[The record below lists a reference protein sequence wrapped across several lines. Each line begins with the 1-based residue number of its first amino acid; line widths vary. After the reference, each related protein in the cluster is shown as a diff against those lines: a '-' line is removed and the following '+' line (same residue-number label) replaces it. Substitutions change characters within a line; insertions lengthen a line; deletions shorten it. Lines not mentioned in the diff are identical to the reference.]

1 MKNLLGF
8 GHMHEDKKNIYIFFV
23 FWKEEINLIFFGESL
38 ILCKIVEKTCEGSK
52 NIFKMPFG
60 KFENFSFSFLI
71 FLILLYY

>member
-1 MKNLLGF
+1 MKNILGF
-8 GHMHEDKKNIYIFFV
+8 GHMHKDKKTYIFFV
-23 FWKEEINLIFFGESL
+23 FWKKEINLIFFGESL

-52 NIFKMPFG
+52 NIFKMPFE